1 MSRPSPDLRWRNR
14 ADDIIKDNSKYNKKL
29 TQIFPFQMS
38 EVELTMM
45 ERGEPY
51 MMIEKTL
58 AATPQKTF
66 LIFPWR
72 AK

>member
-1 MSRPSPDLRWRNR
+1 
-14 ADDIIKDNSKYNKKL
+14 
-29 TQIFPFQMS
+29 
-38 EVELTMM
+38 MM

-72 AK
+72 AKTEARATAAKSERMSARRPPILSFSFLGA